1 MQFITISFLPFRLGQ
16 VHNCNCLPIHQHSS
30 TVTTGPKVVGTGQ
43 LNKSPRSDCSYT
55 NSVHPAACILCC
67 HLFCIF
73 VVFQYALIVVLRN
86 FNFQVNLHPGE
97 VGQPKLIRSHNG
109 VRVSGSHG
117 APAESVCTALTVFLT
132 GSVLLRRYTHGLG
145 RSVVRTSTVY
155 PTVPFVKSVYA
166 VPITELD
173 GNVRLED
180 GVAVLVPLAR
190 IKRTETVS
198 VLLDCFCCVLY

>member
-1 MQFITISFLPFRLGQ
+1 MFSCLFIQLPAYYA
-16 VHNCNCLPIHQHSS
+16 
-30 TVTTGPKVVGTGQ
+30 VTT
-43 LNKSPRSDCSYT
+43 
-55 NSVHPAACILCC
+55 
-67 HLFCIF
+67 
-73 VVFQYALIVVLRN
+73 VFLLSFSMLWLLYFEISISN
-86 FNFQVNLHPGE
+86 GNLHPGE

-155 PTVPFVKSVYA
+155 HTVPFVKSVYA
-166 VPITELD
+166 GPITELD
-173 GNVRLED
+173 GNCNVRLED

-198 VLLDCFCCVLY
+198 VLLDCFCCACSMHPAGLQLQFGTVLTTCRCMFLSVLF

>member
-1 MQFITISFLPFRLGQ
+1 MGL
-16 VHNCNCLPIHQHSS
+16 
-30 TVTTGPKVVGTGQ
+30 
-43 LNKSPRSDCSYT
+43 
-55 NSVHPAACILCC
+55 
-67 HLFCIF
+67 
-73 VVFQYALIVVLRN
+73 
-86 FNFQVNLHPGE
+86 
-97 VGQPKLIRSHNG
+97 PKLIRSHNG

-190 IKRTETVS
+190 IKRTETAVS
-198 VLLDCFCCVLY
+198 VLLDCFCCVFIVLN